1 MNSKRISVLFS
12 LGFMLYA
19 TFAFGQ
25 DIPKEYQKKYEG
37 KKVQNFLLLTS
48 KKDSKDKIIL
58 NAAGDKIAS
67 FNEKKPLIFIADKGA
82 AYVANNVKGANDG
95 GGFVSDEY
103 QDIDILD
110 LSTNAIKKAD
120 FTIPA
125 FPYEDKEL
133 VLFKKGGRYGA
144 MNKSE
149 VVVVEPVL
157 KNIIPLS
164 SFGASY
170 LMVADNEYYL
180 ADNYGKNILDKNFV
194 YSTQHVNT
202 DWIKGD
208 KILASADG
216 QGFGL
221 YDYVTKQQV
230 VPYAYTAVN
239 HMKDNLYLVKK
250 NELAGVYDTDAKA
263 LVLPFEAGVNYV
275 QSVIK
280 DPKSS
285 SLYFVVSVNR
295 NGKNLTNIIHNGKLL
310 VDEKYQLENM
320 SSNPEF
326 PFVDGKNTKG
336 EHYIFDLSQPKM
348 LMNGLPSIK
357 RMTRI
362 EYLDQKPGFVRVASA
377 VDPNVSGG
385 DNRDWVML
393 LDVNGKVLS
402 GYRPAQDLRRF
413 DLDGGKPILM
423 AAYSKANV
431 YIVNVMFGADQSIL
445 EELKLN
451 IINVKVVD
459 NKIRIQ
465 LPGDISNVLP
475 SGQSVLGGAI
485 LIDSS
490 GKVEYVRP

>member
-1 MNSKRISVLFS
+1 MNSKRISVLFG
-12 LGFMLYA
+12 LGFMLCSA
-19 TFAFGQ
+19 FAFGQ
-25 DIPKEYQKKYEG
+25 EIPKEYQKKYDG
-37 KKVQNFLLLTS
+37 KKVQQFLLLSS
-48 KKDSKDKIIL
+48 KKDNSDKIIL
-58 NAAGDKIAS
+58 NAAGEKIAS
-67 FNEKKPLIFIADKGA
+67 FNEKKPLIFISDKGV

-110 LSTNAIKKAD
+110 LSTNTSKKAD
-120 FTIPA
+120 FTIPV
-125 FPYEDKEL
+125 FPYDDKEL
-133 VLFKKGGRYGA
+133 ILFKKGGRYGA

-157 KNIIPLS
+157 KNIIPVS
-164 SFGASY
+164 SSGASY

-180 ADNYGKNILDKNFV
+180 VDNYGKNILDKKFV

-202 DWIKGD
+202 DWIRGD

-221 YDYVTKQQV
+221 YDYITKQQI
-230 VPYAYTAVN
+230 VPYEYTVVD
-239 HMKDNLYLVKK
+239 HLKDNLYLVKK
-250 NELAGVYDTDAKA
+250 NELAGVYDTDARA

-285 SLYFVVSVNR
+285 SLYFVVSVDR
-295 NGKNLTNIIHNGKLL
+295 DGKNLINIIHNGKLL
-310 VDEKYQLENM
+310 VDEKHQLENM

-336 EHYIFDLSQPKM
+336 EHYIFDLSQAKM

-362 EYLDQKPGFVRVASA
+362 EYLGQKPGFVRVVSE
-377 VDPNVSGG
+377 VDPNVTGG

-393 LDVNGKVLS
+393 LDVSGRVLS
-402 GYRPAQDLRRF
+402 GYRPAQDFRRF
-413 DLDGGKPILM
+413 DLEGGKPIIL
-423 AAYSKANV
+423 AAYNKSNV
-431 YIVNVMFGADQSIL
+431 YIVNVMFGADQPIL
-445 EELKLN
+445 ENLKLN
-451 IINVKVVD
+451 IINAKVIE
-459 NKIRIQ
+459 NKIKIQ

-485 LIDSS
+485 LIDNS
-490 GKVEYVRP
+490 GKVEYVIP